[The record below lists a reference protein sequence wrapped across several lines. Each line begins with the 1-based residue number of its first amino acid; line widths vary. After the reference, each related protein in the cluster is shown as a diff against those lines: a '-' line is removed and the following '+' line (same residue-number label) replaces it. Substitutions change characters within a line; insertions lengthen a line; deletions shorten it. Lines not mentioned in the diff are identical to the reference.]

1 MLVYSKCVVTAPES
15 FAQRTNAEKTK
26 PKIACRFSY
35 IPVRSIEAFNF
46 EALISFCSIPLCCFP
61 IPLFAN
67 YIEQLFGGAQNR

>member
-1 MLVYSKCVVTAPES
+1 MFEMCCHCPSKRIICAANE
-15 FAQRTNAEKTK
+15 REKKK

-46 EALISFCSIPLCCFP
+46 EALISFCSIPLCCYP

-67 YIEQLFGGAQNR
+67 YIEQLFGVAQNR